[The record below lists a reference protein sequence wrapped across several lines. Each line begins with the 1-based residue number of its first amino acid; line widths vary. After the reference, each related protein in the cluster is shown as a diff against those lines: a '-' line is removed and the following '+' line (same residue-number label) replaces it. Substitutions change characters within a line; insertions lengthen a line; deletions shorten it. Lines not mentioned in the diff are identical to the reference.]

1 MSELKT
7 PPASEKCQPPPF
19 APDVHAQ
26 PPEDPARPHI
36 TPPKTW
42 AGGIP
47 SVTAAMSRV
56 WREMGIGRGIRAL
69 LRLNQPGGID
79 CMSCAWADPDEGR
92 GMAEFCENGAK
103 ALAWEADTDRAGPD
117 FFARHSV
124 AELSEQS
131 DHWLGQQGRLT
142 HPMFLPAG
150 AAHYQP
156 IAWDDAFALI
166 AAELNALAS
175 PDEAIF
181 YTSGRTSN
189 EAAFLYQLFVRQF
202 GTNNLPDCS
211 NMCHESSGAALSSTI
226 GIGKGTVRLDD
237 FEKAQVILILGQN
250 PGTNHPR
257 MLLALQRAKR
267 AGAKIIAINPLP
279 EAGLMRFKNPQ
290 EIGGLLG
297 RGTDLADL
305 FLQVRINGDAALLKG
320 LMKVLVEYED
330 TQPGSALD
338 LAFIRANTD
347 GFEPLAAHL
356 RELDWDELVEQSGI
370 SREQIV
376 EAAELLRRSDRI
388 IACWAM
394 GLTQHKSAVATIQE
408 IVNLLLLRGSIGK
421 PGAGACPV
429 RGHSNVQ
436 GDRTMGIWERPP
448 AAFLDKLQAVF
459 GFEPP
464 RKFGYDTVE
473 AIHAMHDG
481 RAKVFF
487 ALGGNF
493 LSATP
498 DTEYTAAALRRCSLT
513 VHVSTKLN
521 RAHLVTGRQALIL
534 PCLGRSEID
543 LQAGGPQFVSCE
555 NSMGVIQ
562 SSQGNL
568 SPASPELLSEP
579 AIVARLAQATL
590 GDCTALPSPSGR
602 GAGGEGRSRSKV
614 PWLGLIENYDRIR
627 ERIEQVV
634 PGFEKYNERVRKP
647 GGFYLPNGP
656 RQGNFP
662 TKIGKARFTVHPLP
676 ENCLE
681 SGQLLMTTIR
691 SHDQFNTTVYGLDD
705 RYRGIHNGRR
715 VIFMNADD
723 IRERGLAAGQAVDLT
738 SYFQDQT
745 RIARRFFVVPY
756 NIPRRCAATYFP
768 ETNVLVPIGSVAE
781 TSNTPTSKS
790 VVIRVTPAESP
801 LPPGEG

>member
-1 MSELKT
+1 MSELKSPIQSDQT
-7 PPASEKCQPPPF
+7 DRPAAANDVQAEPPQESA
-19 APDVHAQ
+19 APNVN
-26 PPEDPARPHI
+26 
-36 TPPKTW
+36 PPKTS
-42 AGGIP
+42 AGGFP
-47 SVTAAMSRV
+47 SVTEAMSRV
-56 WREMGIGRGIRAL
+56 WHEMGIGRGLRSL

-79 CMSCAWADPDEGR
+79 CMSCAWPDPDEGR
-92 GMAEFCENGAK
+92 GMIEFCENGAK
-103 ALAWEADTDRAGPD
+103 ALASEADTDRAGPD

-142 HPMFLPAG
+142 HPMFLDGG
-150 AAHYQP
+150 ATHYRP
-156 IAWDDAFALI
+156 IAWDNAFALI

-211 NMCHESSGAALSSTI
+211 NMCHESSGAALSPTI

-237 FEKAQVILILGQN
+237 FEKSQVILILGQN
-250 PGTNHPR
+250 PGTCHPR
-257 MLLALQRAKR
+257 MLLALERAKR
-267 AGAKIIAINPLP
+267 AGAKIVAINPLP
-279 EAGLMRFKNPQ
+279 EAGLIRFKNPQ
-290 EIGGLLG
+290 QIGGLLG
-297 RGTDLADL
+297 SGTELADL
-305 FLQVRINGDAALLKG
+305 FLQVHINGDAALLKG
-320 LMKVLVEYED
+320 LMKVLVEEED
-330 TQPGSALD
+330 RQPASALNWD
-338 LAFIRANTD
+338 FIRGHTD

-356 RELDWDELVEQSGI
+356 RALNWTDLVEQSGI
-370 SREQIV
+370 AREQIAEV
-376 EAAELLRRSDRI
+376 AELLRQSDRI

-394 GLTQHKSAVATIQE
+394 GLTQHRNAVQTIQE

-436 GDRTMGIWERPP
+436 GDRTVGIWERPKP
-448 AAFLDKLQAVF
+448 EFLDKLQAVF

-464 RKFGYDTVE
+464 RKFGFDTVE
-473 AIHAMHDG
+473 SIHAMHDG
-481 RAKVFF
+481 RATVFF

-513 VHVSTKLN
+513 VQVSTKLN
-521 RAHLVTGRQALIL
+521 RAHLVTGRRALIL

-543 LQAGGPQFVSCE
+543 LQAAGPQLVSCE

-562 SSQGNL
+562 SSKGNL
-568 SPASPELLSEP
+568 APASAELRSEP
-579 AIVARLAQATL
+579 AIVAQLAQATL
-590 GDCTALPSPSGR
+590 GLRSHVRWIAL
-602 GAGGEGRSRSKV
+602 V
-614 PWLGLIENYDRIR
+614 ENYDLIR
-627 ERIEQVV
+627 DLIEQVV
-634 PGFEKYNERVRKP
+634 PGFERYNERLRKP
-647 GGFYLPNGP
+647 GGFYLPNEP
-656 RQGNFP
+656 RRGNFP
-662 TKIGKARFTVHPLP
+662 TKVGKACFTVHPLP
-676 ENCLE
+676 ENHLE
-681 SGQLLMTTIR
+681 PGQLLMTTIR

-705 RYRGIHNGRR
+705 RYRGVHNGRR
-715 VIFMNADD
+715 VIFMNEDD
-723 IRERGLAAGQAVDLT
+723 IREQALAAGQAVDLT

-745 RIARRFFVVPY
+745 RIAQRFFVVPY

-768 ETNVLVPIGSVAE
+768 EGNVLVPIGSVAE

-790 VVIRVTPAESP
+790 VVIRVTPSAA
-801 LPPGEG
+801 G